1 MEILWRFMKEMKVEP
16 DEDLVQLVSIS
27 ASVCFVCVCVCVCLY
42 VWEL

>member
-27 ASVCFVCVCVCVCLY
+27 ACVCVCVCVC
-42 VWEL
+42 VRVC